1 MAESNTSDT
10 TGTPTSQQSKDKKR
24 SLWASPIVREKN
36 AVYARFRGSIG
47 HFDIQRNVMTYAL
60 VNRILDACQRQKGPT
75 PIKGKPPVLIDVTEA
90 IWLSKQSLADEHS
103 VSLKAVQKAE
113 ARGIELGL
121 LVSDGY
127 KGCKS
132 RRLALGQNMISFLT
146 GVVAD
151 PMPSIRPN
159 KSNTPVGGN
168 SNTPVG
174 GNSIKSNTPVGGY
187 RIVKAMNKKD
197 RIDKPGPTLPTH
209 SLVSEQKTLARSP
222 ERPYK
227 EFNRLTGWM
236 PYAEKNKLLDPIFDR
251 FGNSATVDRVR
262 FMERKYF
269 FGKPGEKGSAGKS
282 ILPLEEIAKYFIE
295 LKKK

>member
-1 MAESNTSDT
+1 
-10 TGTPTSQQSKDKKR
+10 
-24 SLWASPIVREKN
+24 
-36 AVYARFRGSIG
+36 
-47 HFDIQRNVMTYAL
+47 MTYAL
-60 VNRILDACQRQKGPT
+60 VNRILDACQRQKGP
-75 PIKGKPPVLIDVTEA
+75 KGSVVIDVTEA
-90 IWLSKQSLADEHS
+90 IWLSKQSLADEYG

-127 KGCKS
+127 KGCRS

-146 GVVAD
+146 GTVAES
-151 PMPSIRPN
+151 MPSIRPN
-159 KSNTPVGGN
+159 KSNTPVGGNSNTPVGGN

-197 RIDKPGPTLPTH
+197 RIDKPGPTLSTH
-209 SLVSEQKTLARSP
+209 SLISEQKTLAGSR

-236 PYAEKNKLLDPIFDR
+236 PYKEKNKLLDVIFDR
-251 FGNSATVDRVR
+251 FGNSDTIDMVR
-262 FMERKYF
+262 FMEERKYF
-269 FGKPGEKGSAGKS
+269 FGEPGEKGAAGKS
-282 ILPLEEIAKYFIE
+282 ILPLDEIAEYFGK